1 MAHNQHLDAEDASA
15 PVVPTPRKPANHDPE
30 AMAQAGGPGA
40 AGEPVF
46 VYGTLQRGHS
56 NHHWLAGASFVGQR
70 QLGGAQLFDLGP
82 FPMAVAVAVDLADGT
97 GTTASSTT
105 ESSTTE
111 ISATS
116 GGVTATGTAAAADS
130 AIAPI
135 HGELYR
141 VSANGLAQLD
151 LLEGCPRL
159 YGRHWLQLLDGSHAW
174 VYLGRPRQVRHA
186 RLLAD
191 GRWRGRGRTQA

>member
-15 PVVPTPRKPANHDPE
+15 PVVPTPRKPANHEPE
-30 AMAQAGGPGA
+30 AMAQADGPGA

-82 FPMAVAVAVDLADGT
+82 FPMAVAVAGDLEASSGGT
-97 GTTASSTT
+97 ATDAAASSTT
-105 ESSTTE
+105 
-111 ISATS
+111 ATD
-116 GGVTATGTAAAADS
+116 APAAADS
-130 AIAPI
+130 TLAPI

-191 GRWRGRGRTQA
+191 GRWRSRGRTQT

>member
-15 PVVPTPRKPANHDPE
+15 PVATTARKPADHEPGPE
-30 AMAQAGGPGA
+30 PEVQPEPEPKAEPAALVQAAGPGA

-56 NHHWLAGASFVGQR
+56 NHHWLAGAGFVGER
-70 QLGGAQLFDLGP
+70 QLGGARLFDLGP
-82 FPMAVAVAVDLADGT
+82 FPMAVAADADDL
-97 GTTASSTT
+97 
-105 ESSTTE
+105 
-111 ISATS
+111 
-116 GGVTATGTAAAADS
+116 AAAADS

-135 HGELYR
+135 HGELYH
-141 VSANGLAQLD
+141 VSAGGLAQLD
-151 LLEGCPRL
+151 RLEGCPRL

-191 GRWRGRGRTQA
+191 GRWRGRAGMPP

>member
-1 MAHNQHLDAEDASA
+1 LSGGTATDAAAS
-15 PVVPTPRKPANHDPE
+15 R
-30 AMAQAGGPGA
+30 
-40 AGEPVF
+40 
-46 VYGTLQRGHS
+46 
-56 NHHWLAGASFVGQR
+56 
-70 QLGGAQLFDLGP
+70 
-82 FPMAVAVAVDLADGT
+82 
-97 GTTASSTT
+97 TT
-105 ESSTTE
+105 E
-111 ISATS
+111 TS
-116 GGVTATGTAAAADS
+116 TAAAADS
-130 AIAPI
+130 ALAPI

-191 GRWRGRGRTQA
+191 GRWRGRGRTQT

>member
-1 MAHNQHLDAEDASA
+1 MAHNQHLDAEDASRA
-15 PVVPTPRKPANHDPE
+15 GEPGGADPL
-30 AMAQAGGPGA
+30 

-56 NHHWLAGASFVGQR
+56 NHHWLAGAGFVGER
-70 QLGGAQLFDLGP
+70 QLGGARLFDLGP
-82 FPMAVAVAVDLADGT
+82 FPMAVAADADDL
-97 GTTASSTT
+97 
-105 ESSTTE
+105 
-111 ISATS
+111 
-116 GGVTATGTAAAADS
+116 AAAADS
-130 AIAPI
+130 PIAPI

-141 VSANGLAQLD
+141 VSAGGLAQLD
-151 LLEGCPRL
+151 RLEGCPRL

-191 GRWRGRGRTQA
+191 GRWRGRAGMHT

>member
-1 MAHNQHLDAEDASA
+1 MDA
-15 PVVPTPRKPANHDPE
+15 DPL
-30 AMAQAGGPGA
+30 

-46 VYGTLQRGHS
+46 VYGTLKRGHR
-56 NHHWLAGASFVGQR
+56 NHHWLAGASFLGER

-82 FPMAVAVAVDLADGT
+82 FPMAVAGAGA
-97 GTTASSTT
+97 
-105 ESSTTE
+105 
-111 ISATS
+111 SATPAAS
-116 GGVTATGTAAAADS
+116 AAAAGE
-130 AIAPI
+130 ATAGEAGNTTTWI

-141 VSANGLAQLD
+141 VSAEGLDQLD

-191 GRWRGRGRTQA
+191 GLWRLH

>member
-15 PVVPTPRKPANHDPE
+15 PVAPAPRKPANHDPE

-82 FPMAVAVAVDLADGT
+82 FPMAVAVAGDLEASSGVTATDAE
-97 GTTASSTT
+97 ASSTT
-105 ESSTTE
+105 ETSTT
-111 ISATS
+111 
-116 GGVTATGTAAAADS
+116 AAADS
-130 AIAPI
+130 ALAPI

-191 GRWRGRGRTQA
+191 GRWRGRGRTQT

>member
-1 MAHNQHLDAEDASA
+1 MAHNQHLDAEAASRPSESLALEPVDA
-15 PVVPTPRKPANHDPE
+15 DPL
-30 AMAQAGGPGA
+30 

-46 VYGTLQRGHS
+46 VYGTLKRGHR
-56 NHHWLAGASFVGQR
+56 NHHWLAGASFLGER

-82 FPMAVAVAVDLADGT
+82 FPMAVAGAGA
-97 GTTASSTT
+97 
-105 ESSTTE
+105 
-111 ISATS
+111 SATPAAS
-116 GGVTATGTAAAADS
+116 AAAAGE
-130 AIAPI
+130 ATAEGEAGNTTAGI

-141 VSANGLAQLD
+141 VSAKGLAQLD

-186 RLLAD
+186 QLLAD
-191 GRWRGRGRTQA
+191 GLWRLH

>member
-82 FPMAVAVAVDLADGT
+82 FPMAVAVAGDLEASSGGT
-97 GTTASSTT
+97 ATDAAASSTT
-105 ESSTTE
+105 
-111 ISATS
+111 ATNAPA
-116 GGVTATGTAAAADS
+116 TADGAL
-130 AIAPI
+130 API

-191 GRWRGRGRTQA
+191 GRWRGRGRTQT

>member
-82 FPMAVAVAVDLADGT
+82 FPMAVAVAGDLEASSGGT
-97 GTTASSTT
+97 ATDAAASSTT
-105 ESSTTE
+105 
-111 ISATS
+111 ATD
-116 GGVTATGTAAAADS
+116 APAAADS
-130 AIAPI
+130 ALAPI

-159 YGRHWLQLLDGSHAW
+159 YGRHWLPLLDGSHAW

-191 GRWRGRGRTQA
+191 GRWHGRGRMPI